1 MATLCRLLTT
11 CGRFVGRPL
20 SRGHRTTP
28 ADDELYQ
35 RTTVNALERESQD
48 TLFIDSYS
56 QQGFTIGGNR
66 VLGPCALIP
75 RALLHWDVQSYK
87 DISADSLAAFYLLEP
102 KIEILVLGLGESV
115 QRLDPEVRAF
125 MKTKGIALEI
135 LDTPNACATFN
146 FLLSERPHVAA
157 ALIPP
162 KNIPT
167 HQ

>member
-1 MATLCRLLTT
+1 QLRTCR
-11 CGRFVGRPL
+11 RFVGRPL

-35 RTTVNALERESQD
+35 RTTVSALERESRD
-48 TLFIDSYS
+48 SLFIDSYS

-75 RALLHWDVQSYK
+75 RALLYWDVQSYK
-87 DISADSLAAFYLLEP
+87 DISADSLALFYLLEP
-102 KIEILVLGLGESV
+102 KIEILVLGLGECV

-125 MKTKGIALEI
+125 MKTKGVALEI

-167 HQ
+167 DK